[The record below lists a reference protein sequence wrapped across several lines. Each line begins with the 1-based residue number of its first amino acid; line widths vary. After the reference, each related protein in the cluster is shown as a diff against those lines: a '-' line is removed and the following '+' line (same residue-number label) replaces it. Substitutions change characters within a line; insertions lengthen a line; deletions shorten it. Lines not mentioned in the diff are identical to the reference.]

1 MARFAKASKPELK
14 KIVAH
19 ANVNTI
25 STLKCGGKAKKKM
38 IKKSK

>member
-1 MARFAKASKPELK
+1 MARFSKASKPELK